1 MVNSG
6 EEETGEKEE
15 EQRVEV
21 KTVKYRELIQ
31 QAERREEDSRDVRS
45 GERERVRDDNVCVQ
59 VTSPHGHTASPSLLP
74 PGLTQW

>member
-6 EEETGEKEE
+6 EEETGEEE
-15 EQRVEV
+15 EERVEV

-45 GERERVRDDNVCVQ
+45 GESE
-59 VTSPHGHTASPSLLP
+59 
-74 PGLTQW
+74 

>member
-1 MVNSG
+1 MNIVRMVNSG

-15 EQRVEV
+15 EERVEV

-45 GERERVRDDNVCVQ
+45 GESE
-59 VTSPHGHTASPSLLP
+59 
-74 PGLTQW
+74 